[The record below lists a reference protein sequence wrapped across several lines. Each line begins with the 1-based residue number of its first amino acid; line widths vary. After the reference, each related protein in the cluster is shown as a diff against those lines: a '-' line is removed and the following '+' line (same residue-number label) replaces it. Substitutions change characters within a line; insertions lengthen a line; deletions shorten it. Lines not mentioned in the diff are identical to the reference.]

1 MEILDALDSLEDG
14 IEKCVSV
21 PFSNK
26 TLIDKEEILELVKDV
41 RLRLPDD
48 IKQAK
53 WIKQEE
59 SRIIEQANEEA
70 ERIINKARN
79 EISSLVDEHEIT
91 KKAYTQANEIIETA
105 QKSSREIKSGT
116 KQYADQVLLKVEDI
130 LKDTLDVLKT
140 NRDELKDTAASN

>member
-26 TLIDKEEILELVKDV
+26 TLIDKEEILEMVKDV

-59 SRIIEQANEEA
+59 ARIIAQAKEEA
-70 ERIINKARN
+70 ERIINQAKN
-79 EISSLVDEHEIT
+79 SISFLIDEHEIT
-91 KKAYTQANEIIETA
+91 KKAYIQANEIIESA

-116 KQYADQVLLKVEDI
+116 KQYADQVLLKVEDV
-130 LKDTLDVLKT
+130 LKDTLNVLQT
-140 NRDELKDTAASN
+140 NRDELKDNVVSN

>member
-14 IEKCVSV
+14 IEKCVHV

-26 TLIDKEEILELVKDV
+26 TLIDKEEILEMVKEV

-59 SRIIEQANEEA
+59 LRIIEQAETEA
-70 ERIINKARN
+70 ERIVNDAKNK
-79 EISSLVDEHEIT
+79 ISSLVDDHEIT
-91 KKAYTQANEIIETA
+91 KKAYIQANEIIESA

-116 KQYADQVLLKVEDI
+116 KQYADQILLKVEDV
-130 LKDTLDVLKT
+130 LQDTLNVLQV
-140 NRDELKDTAASN
+140 NRDELKDSSNQ